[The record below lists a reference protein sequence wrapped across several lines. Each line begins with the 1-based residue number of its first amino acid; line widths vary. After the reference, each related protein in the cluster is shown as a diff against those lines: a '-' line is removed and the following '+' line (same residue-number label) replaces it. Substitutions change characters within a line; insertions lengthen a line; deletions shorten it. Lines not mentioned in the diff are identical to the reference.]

1 MTTDVAAVEARATA
15 PTRRV
20 RRAAASVYAAVR
32 SNGLVG
38 QVVSFTWHFVQMAVV
53 MMLGMAPLGVI
64 LSALGQSNL
73 GTRSPEAY
81 ALAMLGSMVLPMA
94 AFMLIRGH
102 SWERT
107 VEMSGAMTIPTAAI
121 MAGSLLGLIPQRAA
135 LTVVAG
141 GMGIPMWA
149 AMLGAMLFRWRDY
162 AQHRHGHVTTERPE
176 KEGPCQEPP
185 AKAGADGSAA
195 VDDRINAAIKH

>member
-1 MTTDVAAVEARATA
+1 MATDVSAVEARATA

-20 RRAAASVYAAVR
+20 RKAAASVYAAVR

-38 QVVSFTWHFVQMAVV
+38 QVVRFTWHFVQMAVV

-73 GTRSPEAY
+73 GTRSPEAF
-81 ALAMLGSMVLPMA
+81 ALVMMASMALPMA

-107 VEMSGAMTIPTAAI
+107 AEMVGAMTVPGAALLV
-121 MAGSLLGLIPQRAA
+121 GSLLGLIPQRAA
-135 LTVVAG
+135 LSITGG

-149 AMLGAMLFRWRDY
+149 GMLGAMLVRWPDY
-162 AQHRHGHVTTERPE
+162 AQHHHGQATRLIPR
-176 KEGPCQEPP
+176 
-185 AKAGADGSAA
+185 AGG
-195 VDDRINAAIKH
+195 KG